1 MSIRSLL
8 LRATLAASTVVF
20 AASCYY
26 EGYYSNYGT
35 YDSYGY
41 SGGGVSFVY
50 TSSDR
55 WFYDPVVF
63 CYYDRYRR
71 CYYDPYLGGYYPVGY
86 CPRPI
91 YGAPHPGGWRPGQ
104 AYCPP
109 PSNFRD
115 RRLSNYHNR
124 VDLLRSRQYSW
135 AGSVRERNDGNVAA
149 WQSRRIQSASQFP
162 TRQQAEQRR
171 PQTRPGSQGGNRGSW
186 DERTSSPGRQPDFR
200 TPGRRPADFERDR
213 NSPSRGNWQD
223 RQAPSRDTDRGRV
236 RPGPA
241 FGQQVDTGGAARR
254 QQEDRIHAMR
264 QRQAETRQPMTPGR
278 GAPSFEPRPSRNP
291 SVTPP
296 PPPTSRETV
305 SPAPG
310 AGADSR
316 QGGGGRS
323 RDRRER

>member
-8 LRATLAASTVVF
+8 VRATLAASTLVF

-26 EGYYSNYGT
+26 EGYYGNYGT

-41 SGGGVSFVY
+41 SSGGVTFIH

-55 WFYDPVVF
+55 WFYDPVVY
-63 CYYDRYRR
+63 CYYDRHRR

-86 CPRPI
+86 CPKPI

-115 RRLSNYHNR
+115 RRLTNYHNR

-135 AGSVRERNDGNVAA
+135 AGSVRERNDGNLAA
-149 WQSRRIQSASQFP
+149 WQNRRLQQAAQFP

-171 PQTRPGSQGGNRGSW
+171 AQTPPSQGGNRGSW
-186 DERTSSPGRQPDFR
+186 DRQSPGRNVERGRVTPPRGNLQNRPVPSRDDDRRGVRPGPPFGQQVGTGGTARPQPGVRSDVTRQRQPSSPGR
-200 TPGRRPADFERDR
+200 
-213 NSPSRGNWQD
+213 S
-223 RQAPSRDTDRGRV
+223 APS
-236 RPGPA
+236 
-241 FGQQVDTGGAARR
+241 
-254 QQEDRIHAMR
+254 I
-264 QRQAETRQPMTPGR
+264 
-278 GAPSFEPRPSRNP
+278 EPRPSRNP
-291 SVTPP
+291 SVTPTP
-296 PPPTSRETV
+296 PPQRDTVRPT
-305 SPAPG
+305 PG
-310 AGADSR
+310 SGR
-316 QGGGGRS
+316 GGWQGQGGGGGGRG